1 MHKMS
6 DRSGIKNLWH
16 GIRRL
21 SRRQKILAGLVFLVV
36 AATWLAVCVVFASLF
51 V

>member
-1 MHKMS
+1 MRY
-6 DRSGIKNLWH
+6 RSGFKNLWH

-21 SRRQKILAGLVFLVV
+21 SQGQKLLAGVVFLVV
-36 AATWLAVCVVFASLF
+36 FVTWLAVCALLASLF